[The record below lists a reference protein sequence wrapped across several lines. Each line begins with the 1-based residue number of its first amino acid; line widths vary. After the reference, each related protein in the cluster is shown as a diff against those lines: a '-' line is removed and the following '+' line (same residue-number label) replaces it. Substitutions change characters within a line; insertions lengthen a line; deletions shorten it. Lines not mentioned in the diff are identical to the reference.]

1 MYTSKRSPEPARGSK
16 LPVKIGKNMTADE
29 VPVSPKKHSDYD
41 QFFFGVGKLRTSLC
55 WYETCVPYT

>member
-29 VPVSPKKHSDYD
+29 VRVSPKKHSDYD

-55 WYETCVPYT
+55 